1 MIKKIDFFFSNK
13 ISFIVLFFVSFITI
27 IFSNLLYEYEV
38 ILSLQ
43 DASGYIL
50 LAENPYN
57 YFILTHQDSMR
68 IFPSLLVFFVSKMG
82 VSIENSFKYLTYISF
97 ICLNYK
103 LFFSLKSFEI
113 KNYLALSSVAILI
126 YHNHSIIYSVFNYYQ
141 LLDIISYLLILYF
154 IDVLKNKRLFVLF
167 FVSLISIFTK
177 EYLLVL
183 ALFAHI
189 KFYHLYKEKLSI
201 ISLAIILSVFLVHY
215 NLASDNI
222 IKESSSIFEII
233 QSIFEK
239 FSLFFNSFY
248 DSMFLNK
255 NFFLFMPFIILLLY
269 KKFILVLIKNYE
281 LTIFSLVPIGFSVF
295 IFDFVGNNF
304 FRVFYHGYFILLFL
318 VLVYMINSIL
328 LTNYSKILFFIS
340 PGLFLIDYLYIFF
353 NIKNHGFFNFY
364 QVTRY
369 TFLSGFYLFCFL
381 IFLILFIE
389 FKKNIIK

>member
-27 IFSNLLYEYEV
+27 IFSNLLYEYEA

-82 VSIENSFKYLTYISF
+82 ISIENTFKYLTYFSF
-97 ICLNYK
+97 IWLNYK

-126 YHNHSIIYSVFNYYQ
+126 YHNHSIIYSVFNFYQ
-141 LLDIISYLLILYF
+141 LLDIISYILILYF

-183 ALFAHI
+183 ALLAHI

-222 IKESSSIFEII
+222 VKESSSIFEII

-239 FSLFFNSFY
+239 FSLFFISFY
-248 DSMFLNK
+248 DCMFLNK
-255 NFFLFMPFIILLLY
+255 NFFLFMPFSILFFY
-269 KKFILVLIKNYE
+269 KKFITIIFRNYE
-281 LTIFSLVPIGFSVF
+281 LTLFSLIPIGFSVF

-304 FRVFYHGYFILLFL
+304 FRVYYHGYFILLFL
-318 VLVYMINSIL
+318 VLIYMINNIL

-340 PGLFLIDYLYIFF
+340 PSLFLIDYLYIFF
-353 NIKNHGFFNFY
+353 NIQNHGFFSFY

-369 TFLSGFYLFCFL
+369 TFLSGFYLFSIL
-381 IFLILFIE
+381 IFLILFME
-389 FKKNIIK
+389 LRKKSS

>member
-183 ALFAHI
+183 VLLAHI